1 LAALLVVAGLLA
13 LALMPAMAA
22 RGHLLEARKQMEA
35 GRVALLAGQ
44 PKRAEDRFRAAE
56 AAFINAQAQAG
67 NPLLRL
73 TGYLPLGGR
82 TPDAVSVMSDAGSDV
97 ATAGAELAGSLG
109 SLPDGLA
116 TLGPRNGRIP
126 IRPLD
131 ELASGME
138 RAWVLTR
145 DARAK
150 LEASPSSWLIGPV
163 GEARR
168 TFAEELAALETRLH
182 AASRIV
188 DRLPRFLGAAGTRR
202 YFLGASNPAE
212 LRGSGGFIGAY
223 AILTADRGKIT
234 ISEFRP
240 TQILPNAAEEE
251 LPPPSEDYGLRYPA
265 AHGFWPNINVTP
277 DFPSAAQA
285 IENLYAYTKARNL
298 DGVIVADPMAL
309 RALMTVSGDVEV
321 PELESTLTADNVV
334 AVLSNEAYA
343 KLTDSAS
350 RKIVLGDA
358 AKAVLERFLQG
369 GGGERELAGAARALA
384 DAVAGGHLLVHST
397 DPELQRGLELSG
409 AAGKLLPARGDYLA
423 VAVNNGG
430 GNKLDYYAERTLT
443 YRVRLG
449 ADGMARSE
457 VLVEIDNQA
466 PRKGQPSY
474 VIGPF
479 PEASR
484 AGENVSLVSV
494 FLPPS
499 ARVSEADIDGES
511 FDPGLAGELG
521 HAVTDAQVRIPS
533 GGTRTLRL
541 STGASG
547 TWEGFVGG
555 GVYSL
560 TFQGQTT
567 VKPTRLV
574 IDVQVPDGTRIVRA
588 SPGMSTTERRAV
600 WRGPAPRLLELE
612 VEFQK
617 PALPRAWDALT
628 SFFSKRV
635 VSF

>member
-1 LAALLVVAGLLA
+1 VLLVVAGLLA

-22 RGHLLEARKQMEA
+22 RGHLLEAREQMEA
-35 GRVALLAGQ
+35 GRSALLAGEA
-44 PKRAEDRFRAAE
+44 KRAEARFRAAE
-56 AAFINAQAQAG
+56 AAFINARAQAG

-73 TGYLPLGGR
+73 TGYLPLAGR
-82 TPDAVSVMSDAGSDV
+82 TPDAVSVMSDAGADV
-97 ATAGAELAGSLG
+97 ARAGAELSGSLA

-126 IRPLD
+126 IGPLD
-131 ELASGME
+131 ELAPSME

-150 LEASPSSWLIGPV
+150 LEASPSSWLVGPV

-168 TFAEELAALETRLH
+168 TFAEELASLETRLH
-182 AASRIV
+182 AASLIV

-212 LRGSGGFIGAY
+212 LRGTGGYIGAY
-223 AILTADRGKIT
+223 AILTADRGAIR

-240 TQILPNAAEEE
+240 TTSLSNADEEE
-251 LPPPSEDYGLRYPA
+251 LAPPSEDYGLRYPA
-265 AHGFWPNINVTP
+265 AHGFWANINLTP

-285 IENLYAYTKARNL
+285 IENLYAYTRASDL

-309 RALMTVSGDVEV
+309 RALMAISGEVEV
-321 PELESTLTADNVV
+321 PELGGTVTADNVV

-343 KLTDSAS
+343 KLTDPAA

-384 DAVAGGHLLVHST
+384 EAVAGGHLLVHST

-409 AAGKLLPARGDYLA
+409 AAGNLLAARGDYLA

-430 GNKLDYYAERTLT
+430 GNKLDYYAERAVT

-449 ADGMARSE
+449 AGGTARSE
-457 VLVEIDNQA
+457 VLVEIRNGA
-466 PRKGQPSY
+466 PRRGQPSY

-494 FLPPS
+494 FLPAS
-499 ARVSEADIDGES
+499 ATVSEGEIDGEA
-511 FDPGLAGELG
+511 FDPAGSGELG
-521 HAVTDAQVRIPS
+521 HFVADAQLRIPS
-533 GGTRTLRL
+533 KETGTLRL
-541 STGASG
+541 STRTASA
-547 TWEGFVGG
+547 WEGFTGG
-555 GVYSL
+555 GVYRL
-560 TFQGQTT
+560 TFQGQAT
-567 VKPTRLV
+567 VKPSSVV

-588 SPGMSTTERRAV
+588 TQGMQVSRRRAV
-600 WRGPAPRLLELE
+600 WTGAAPPRMELE
-612 VEFQK
+612 VEFEK
-617 PALPRAWDALT
+617 PPLPKAWDALT
-628 SFFSKRV
+628 HFFSKRV

>member
-1 LAALLVVAGLLA
+1 
-13 LALMPAMAA
+13 MAA

-35 GRVALLAGQ
+35 GRAALLAGE
-44 PKRAEDRFRAAE
+44 PKRAESRFRAAE
-56 AAFINAQAQAG
+56 AAFINAGAQAG

-73 TGYLPLGGR
+73 TGYLPMAGR
-82 TPDAVSVMSDAGSDV
+82 TPDAVSVMADAGSDV
-97 ATAGAELAGSLG
+97 ARAGAEVSGSLA

-116 TLGPRNGRIP
+116 TLSPRNGRIP

-145 DARAK
+145 DARAQ

-168 TFAEELAALETRLH
+168 TFADELAALETRLH
-182 AASRIV
+182 AASLIV

-212 LRGSGGFIGAY
+212 LRGTGGYIGAY
-223 AILTADRGKIT
+223 AILTADRGKIR

-240 TQILPNAAEEE
+240 TTSLPNASEEE

-285 IENLYAYTKARNL
+285 IENLYAYTRARNL

-309 RALMTVSGDVEV
+309 QALVAISGDVEV
-321 PELESTLTADNVV
+321 PELGDTLTPDNVV

-343 KLTDSAS
+343 KLTDAAA

-358 AKAVLERFLQG
+358 AKAVLERFLEG
-369 GGGERELAGAARALA
+369 GGGERDLAGAAGALA
-384 DAVAGGHLLVHST
+384 NAVAGGHLLVHST
-397 DPELQRGLELSG
+397 DPEMQRGLELSG
-409 AAGKLLPARGDYLA
+409 AAGQLLAARGDYLA

-430 GNKLDYYAERTLT
+430 GNKLDYYAHRTLT

-449 ADGMARSE
+449 ADGTAGSE
-457 VLVEIDNQA
+457 VLLQIRNGA
-466 PRKGQPSY
+466 PRKGEPSY

-479 PEASR
+479 PDASR

-499 ARVSEADIDGES
+499 ATVSEGEIDGDA

-521 HAVTDAQVRIPS
+521 HAVSDAQLRIPS
-533 GGTRTLRL
+533 GRTGALRL
-541 STGASG
+541 STRASG
-547 TWEGFVGG
+547 TWDGFVGG
-555 GVYSL
+555 GVYRL

-567 VKPTRLV
+567 VKPTKVV

-588 SPGMSTTERRAV
+588 SPGMEVSERRAV
-600 WRGPAPRLLELE
+600 WTGPAPRLLQLE

-617 PALPRAWDALT
+617 PFLPRAWDALT
-628 SFFSKRV
+628 DFFGKRV